1 MYREFKDY
9 LNNSDKAVVFWDS
22 TYGLHIASDDF
33 KKVDI
38 KLVGKLKELS
48 EAKRCFHVHYD
59 IENIKGL
66 SRNFRTLKATY
77 YDSDIDEIV
86 HINLDNQ
93 YDEYTCVD
101 GVWDWRAFEG
111 DMKNVG

>member
-9 LNNSDKAVVFWDS
+9 LNNSDKAVVFWDNIN
-22 TYGLHIASDDF
+22 GLHIVRDGF

-38 KLVGKLKELS
+38 ELVGQLKKLS
-48 EAKRCFHVHYD
+48 DAKRPFYVHYD
-59 IENIKGL
+59 GEDIKGI
-66 SRNFRTLKATY
+66 SRNFRTLKASY
-77 YDSDIDEIV
+77 YDNDIDELV

-101 GVWDWRAFEG
+101 GVWGWKEFEG
-111 DMKNVG
+111 DIKNVG